1 MLEIKDI
8 SVSYGSI
15 RAIRGVSLNICEGE
29 TVALIGANG
38 AGKTTILQTISGLL
52 RPVKGDIMLGG
63 VSIAGKPADQI
74 AAMGLSHVPEGR
86 QVFAGMTVYEN
97 LRLGA
102 YFIKDKKELAD
113 RMAAVF
119 SLFPVIAQ
127 RQRQLAGT
135 LSGGEQQMLA
145 IGRGL
150 MGKPRVML
158 LDEPSLGLSPVMTE
172 QVFGVLADLRKQ
184 AVTMLLVE
192 QNAYE
197 ALEISDRT
205 YILENGT
212 VTMSGD
218 SKTLIDD
225 PQVKEAYLGR

>member
-1 MLEIKDI
+1 VLEIKDI

-52 RPVKGDIMLGG
+52 RPVRGDILLGG

-97 LRLGA
+97 LRMGA

-119 SLFPVIAQ
+119 ALFPVIAQ
-127 RQRQLAGT
+127 RQKQLAGT

-205 YILENGT
+205 YILETGT

>member
-8 SVSYGSI
+8 CVSYGSI
-15 RAIRGVSLNICEGE
+15 RAIRGVSLFIGEGE
-29 TVALIGANG
+29 TVSLIGANG
-38 AGKTTILQTISGLL
+38 AGKTTILQTVSGLL
-52 RPVKGDIMLGG
+52 RPVQGDIMLGG
-63 VSIAGKPADQI
+63 VSIAGKPAEQI

-86 QVFAGMTVYEN
+86 QVFAGMTVFEN

-113 RMAAVF
+113 RMASVF
-119 SLFPVIAQ
+119 ALFPAIAQ

-150 MGKPRVML
+150 MSKPKVLL

-205 YILENGT
+205 YILENGL
-212 VTMSGD
+212 VSKSGY

>member
-15 RAIRGVSLNICEGE
+15 RAIRGVSLFIGEGE

-38 AGKTTILQTISGLL
+38 AGKTTILQTVSGLL
-52 RPVKGDIMLGG
+52 HPVAGDILLGG
-63 VSIAGKPADQI
+63 ISIADKPADRI

-86 QVFAGMTVYEN
+86 QVFAGMTVFEN

-113 RMAAVF
+113 RMDSVF
-119 SLFPVIAQ
+119 ALFPVIAQ

-145 IGRGL
+145 IGRG
-150 MGKPRVML
+150 MMSKPKVLL
-158 LDEPSLGLSPVMTE
+158 LDEPSLGLSPVLTE

-205 YILENGT
+205 YILENGL
-212 VTMSGD
+212 VTKSGD

>member
-52 RPVKGDIMLGG
+52 RPVRGDILLGG

-97 LRLGA
+97 LRMGA

-119 SLFPVIAQ
+119 ALFPVIAQ
-127 RQRQLAGT
+127 RQKQLAGT

-205 YILENGT
+205 YILETGT